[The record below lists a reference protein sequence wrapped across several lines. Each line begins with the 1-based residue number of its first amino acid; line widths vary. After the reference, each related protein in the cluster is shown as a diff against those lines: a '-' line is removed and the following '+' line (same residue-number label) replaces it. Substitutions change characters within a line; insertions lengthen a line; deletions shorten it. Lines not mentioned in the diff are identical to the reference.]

1 MSKTDKDLFRL
12 EHIRDSIDKI
22 IQLSKSLNT
31 LENFEKQWVEQDAMI
46 RNFEIIG
53 EASNHVSQEIKD
65 KYPEVAWNEMRGM
78 RNFMT
83 HEYFGIQLDTVWVTV
98 IHDIP
103 TLKTQ
108 IINIIEDLSRE

>member
-1 MSKTDKDLFRL
+1 
-12 EHIRDSIDKI
+12 
-22 IQLSKSLNT
+22 
-31 LENFEKQWVEQDAMI
+31 
-46 RNFEIIG
+46 
-53 EASNHVSQEIKD
+53 
-65 KYPEVAWNEMRGM
+65 MRGM

-98 IHDIP
+98 IYDIP

>member
-53 EASNHVSQEIKD
+53 EASKHVSQEIKD

-98 IHDIP
+98 IYDIP

-108 IINIIEDLSRE
+108 IINSNNKYY

>member
-1 MSKTDKDLFRL
+1 MR
-12 EHIRDSIDKI
+12 H
-22 IQLSKSLNT
+22 LS
-31 LENFEKQWVEQDAMI
+31 
-46 RNFEIIG
+46 
-53 EASNHVSQEIKD
+53 HVSQEIKD

-98 IHDIP
+98 IYDIP

-108 IINIIEDLSRE
+108 IINSNNKYY

>member
-53 EASNHVSQEIKD
+53 EASKSCIS
-65 KYPEVAWNEMRGM
+65 
-78 RNFMT
+78 RN
-83 HEYFGIQLDTVWVTV
+83 
-98 IHDIP
+98 
-103 TLKTQ
+103 K
-108 IINIIEDLSRE
+108 R

>member
-53 EASNHVSQEIKD
+53 EASN
-65 KYPEVAWNEMRGM
+65 
-78 RNFMT
+78 
-83 HEYFGIQLDTVWVTV
+83 
-98 IHDIP
+98 
-103 TLKTQ
+103 
-108 IINIIEDLSRE
+108 

>member
-1 MSKTDKDLFRL
+1 M
-12 EHIRDSIDKI
+12 
-22 IQLSKSLNT
+22 
-31 LENFEKQWVEQDAMI
+31 
-46 RNFEIIG
+46 
-53 EASNHVSQEIKD
+53 
-65 KYPEVAWNEMRGM
+65 AWNEMRGM